1 LTHLCA
7 YQLLSAPTDVVEN
20 SAYADVDM
28 FITLRPNLS
37 AETDFADVGAG
48 LHRSVFHTFVS

>member
-1 LTHLCA
+1 MHLCA
-7 YQLLSAPTDVVEN
+7 CQLLSAPTAVVEN

-28 FITLRPNLS
+28 FITLRPNLY
-37 AETDFADVGAG
+37 AETYFADAGAG